1 MREIVSASSPLLLNM
16 RHMYHLL
23 VNTQVTIA
31 KRGRSS
37 PNPCHVVADPQFQ
50 AMAVPDAGH
59 ATYLMHQCTTMCRA
73 QPSGV
78 RYAKTDN
85 HEEYLQ
91 QGHGLHTASTRPPQA
106 ICHWRAPPQWWS
118 SPPSC
123 LLIQRRTSTAR
134 ARSCSLCGTRS
145 STARGHAR
153 CTMKKASSMSDSF
166 MEKM

>member
-1 MREIVSASSPLLLNM
+1 MWEIVSARSPLLLNM
-16 RHMYHLL
+16 RRMYHLL
-23 VNTQVTIA
+23 VNTQATIA

-37 PNPCHVVADPQFQ
+37 PNLCRAVADPQFQ
-50 AMAVPDAGH
+50 AMVVPDAGH
-59 ATYLMHQCTTMCRA
+59 ATCLMHQCTTMCRA

-106 ICHWRAPPQWWS
+106 ICQWRAPPQRWS

-123 LLIQRRTSTAR
+123 FLIQRTSTAR